1 MFQTKAILDHEVW
14 QSHHDLVPPAK
25 EEEVALHY
33 ERAKLMCQH
42 SGLSLHDIEAL
53 TEKFWD
59 FHFDSKIP
67 STCTPQTKQ
76 HQRQCPPTPYCGIPR
91 VAIVFARLIVHGKSQ
106 GVKPFVVFL
115 SDAGA
120 MRPGVSL
127 RILLSRPGT
136 KPLDH
141 AITTFHHV
149 QLPPSALLGSTS
161 KPKHERAE
169 FLRQIWR
176 VAVGTLSLSIM
187 GISAMRVGTRI
198 AALYSERRTI
208 LSPDGH

>member
-33 ERAKLMCQH
+33 GRAKLMCQH

-59 FHFDSKIP
+59 FHFDS
-67 STCTPQTKQ
+67 
-76 HQRQCPPTPYCGIPR
+76 
-91 VAIVFARLIVHGKSQ
+91 
-106 GVKPFVVFL
+106 
-115 SDAGA
+115 
-120 MRPGVSL
+120 
-127 RILLSRPGT
+127 T